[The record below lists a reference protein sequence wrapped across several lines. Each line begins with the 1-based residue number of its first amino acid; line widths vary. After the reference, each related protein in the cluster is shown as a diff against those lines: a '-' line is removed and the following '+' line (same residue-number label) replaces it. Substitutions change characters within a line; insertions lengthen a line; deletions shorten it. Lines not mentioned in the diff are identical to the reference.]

1 MFMFRYYILP
11 FIWGY
16 AEATFFFIIPDVI
29 LGYNA
34 IEDYKKAMAGC
45 LLAVVGALSGAI
57 TLYFLAG
64 LAPENTLK
72 ALEVVPAISA
82 EMISTVDGQ
91 IDDKGLWALFIGPL
105 MAIPY
110 KLYVVQAALN
120 QIDIVVF
127 LAISIPARL
136 LRFILTASITRV
148 LFTFFKNRVLKEKL
162 DRRTTKVFYFGFWII
177 FYTAFFIAMP
187 S

>member
-1 MFMFRYYILP
+1 MFRYFILP

-34 IEDYKKAMAGC
+34 IEDFKKAMAGC
-45 LLAVVGALSGAI
+45 IIAVAGALLGGI
-57 TLYFLAG
+57 TLYYLTVSF
-64 LAPENTLK
+64 PVEILK
-72 ALEVVPAISA
+72 ALESVPAISN
-82 EMISTVDGQ
+82 EMISTVDSQ
-91 IDDKGLWALFIGPL
+91 IKEKGLWALFLGPL

-110 KLYVVQAALN
+110 KLYVAQAALN
-120 QIDIVVF
+120 PIDLAMF

-136 LRFILTASITRV
+136 LRFVLTATGTKI
-148 LFTFFKNRVLKEKL
+148 LFSFFKDKL
-162 DRRTTKVFYFGFWII
+162 DRRRITIIYFILWIVFY
-177 FYTAFFIAMP
+177 TVFFIRMP